1 MKTKIVA
8 NTVVLQ
14 SAVPFDVFKKLERFQ
29 PAALTKVDED
39 KHPILTATVAGKGGC
54 GSIASNRI
62 VFNPEDD
69 AAGKA
74 VLTITLPFNE
84 IEDKK
89 AYIAENFGA
98 TIMVMNEF
106 ENEII
111 DAAAAIDSRID
122 AVKRSIEEA

>member
-29 PAALTKVDED
+29 PAALTKLDAD
-39 KHPILTATVAGKGGC
+39 KHPVLTATVASNGHN
-54 GSIASNRI
+54 GSIAGNRI
-62 VFNPEDD
+62 VFNPEAD

-89 AYIAENFGA
+89 AYIAETFGA

-106 ENEII
+106 EEEILRV
-111 DAAAAIDSRID
+111 ASAIDSRIN
-122 AVKRSIEEA
+122 AVKSSIEEA